1 MLHKWKHLH
10 RDESG
15 MEALEYILILAFVV
29 FPLTAIPFLA
39 CEMMTDYYYQ
49 VITDVISLPFP

>member
-1 MLHKWKHLH
+1 
-10 RDESG
+10 